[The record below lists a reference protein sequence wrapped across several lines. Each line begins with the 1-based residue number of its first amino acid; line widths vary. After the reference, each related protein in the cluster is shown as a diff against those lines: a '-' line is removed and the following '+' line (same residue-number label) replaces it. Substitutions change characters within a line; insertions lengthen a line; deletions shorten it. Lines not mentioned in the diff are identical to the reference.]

1 MTRQRKNRAISMLLV
16 VVMVLGMIPMI
27 TKAAE
32 EPKVES
38 SMKLEHAFDF
48 SLISALCHSDELGAF
63 QNYYTSPVTR
73 GGLGKNPLEWT
84 LLSYAMEFGQNID
97 LELWRLPDS
106 YQNDE
111 RNPIQLSPNT
121 ESDAPEEFLEG
132 GVRIGYLNGYKIE
145 DHLEEVGDRNRT
157 RDHSN
162 SVWAMMTRISL
173 KIRRR
178 LVCGGRKSPTASYGM
193 TVSAKAQLAS
203 VEDANGGVTSY
214 TYDANSNQASVTD
227 AEGNT
232 TSYTYDKLDR
242 VDSWEITRYQ
252 YDGRGLTTKM
262 TDALG
267 NVTTYTCDGDENLV
281 SKTDADRFTT
291 EYTYNRLD
299 MVTHINYNGGKQV
312 YYAYNA
318 VGDLVRMED

>member
-1 MTRQRKNRAISMLLV
+1 MA
-16 VVMVLGMIPMI
+16 
-27 TKAAE
+27 
-32 EPKVES
+32 
-38 SMKLEHAFDF
+38 
-48 SLISALCHSDELGAF
+48 
-63 QNYYTSPVTR
+63 
-73 GGLGKNPLEWT
+73 
-84 LLSYAMEFGQNID
+84 
-97 LELWRLPDS
+97 
-106 YQNDE
+106 
-111 RNPIQLSPNT
+111 
-121 ESDAPEEFLEG
+121 
-132 GVRIGYLNGYKIE
+132 
-145 DHLEEVGDRNRT
+145 
-157 RDHSN
+157 
-162 SVWAMMTRISL
+162 
-173 KIRRR
+173 
-178 LVCGGRKSPTASYGM
+178 
-193 TVSAKAQLAS
+193 VSAKAQLAS
-203 VEDANGGVTSY
+203 VEDANGGVTSD

>member
-1 MTRQRKNRAISMLLV
+1 MTRQRKNRAISVLLV

-63 QNYYTSPVTR
+63 QNYYTS
-73 GGLGKNPLEWT
+73 
-84 LLSYAMEFGQNID
+84 
-97 LELWRLPDS
+97 
-106 YQNDE
+106 
-111 RNPIQLSPNT
+111 
-121 ESDAPEEFLEG
+121 
-132 GVRIGYLNGYKIE
+132 
-145 DHLEEVGDRNRT
+145 
-157 RDHSN
+157 
-162 SVWAMMTRISL
+162 
-173 KIRRR
+173 
-178 LVCGGRKSPTASYGM
+178 
-193 TVSAKAQLAS
+193 
-203 VEDANGGVTSY
+203 
-214 TYDANSNQASVTD
+214 
-227 AEGNT
+227 
-232 TSYTYDKLDR
+232 YTYDKLGR

-299 MVTHINYNGGKQV
+299 MATHINYNGGK
-312 YYAYNA
+312 
-318 VGDLVRMED
+318 

>member
-1 MTRQRKNRAISMLLV
+1 MTRQRKNRAISILLV

-32 EPKVES
+32 EPKVEA

-111 RNPIQLSPNT
+111 RNPIQLSPNA

-132 GVRIGYLNGYKIE
+132 GVKIGYLNGYKIE

-162 SVWAMMTRISL
+162 SVWAMMEL
-173 KIRRR
+173 
-178 LVCGGRKSPTASYGM
+178 
-193 TVSAKAQLAS
+193 
-203 VEDANGGVTSY
+203 
-214 TYDANSNQASVTD
+214 
-227 AEGNT
+227 
-232 TSYTYDKLDR
+232 
-242 VDSWEITRYQ
+242 
-252 YDGRGLTTKM
+252 LTKCPQI
-262 TDALG
+262 AR
-267 NVTTYTCDGDENLV
+267 N
-281 SKTDADRFTT
+281 
-291 EYTYNRLD
+291 
-299 MVTHINYNGGKQV
+299 MV
-312 YYAYNA
+312 
-318 VGDLVRMED
+318 